1 MNTEFRLP
9 RLVREQARARA
20 RALRLR
26 PSEVEVQLWE
36 RLCQAG
42 LGGRFRRQQ
51 AVGPYVVDFFA
62 AGASLA
68 LVIEDEPQRE
78 DFREVELARHGVRL
92 LRLHPRDVLADPAA
106 CVGRIRDELHA
117 A

>member
-9 RLVREQARARA
+9 RLVREDARARA

-26 PSEVEVQLWE
+26 PSEAEVRLWE
-36 RLCQAG
+36 QLRKGG
-42 LGGRFRRQQ
+42 LGARFRRQQ

-68 LVIEDEPQRE
+68 LVIEEEPQRE

-92 LRLHPRDVLADPAA
+92 VRLHPQDVATDPEA
-106 CVGRIRDELHA
+106 CLGRIREELRVA
-117 A
+117 